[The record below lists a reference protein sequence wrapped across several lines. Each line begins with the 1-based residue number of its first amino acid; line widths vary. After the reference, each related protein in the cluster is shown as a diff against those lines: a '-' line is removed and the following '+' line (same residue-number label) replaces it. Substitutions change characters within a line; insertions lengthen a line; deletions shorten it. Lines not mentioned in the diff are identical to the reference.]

1 MNITGFTDIGL
12 KYEVN
17 QDCYRA
23 GRINDSLY
31 WLVLCDGMGG
41 LAFGERASRL
51 VAETVGKILSNGLSG
66 ISNSTGLGDL
76 ITGALKTANLE
87 LLKAQQNISGN
98 VMMGTT
104 AVVCVARN
112 REAVIGHCGDSR
124 AYLLQKKVLTQITK
138 DHSVVQELLDSG
150 KITEQ
155 QAMSHPNKNIITNAL
170 GVERGLKV
178 DIDHVHLRKGD
189 MILMCTDGLSNILTT
204 EEMSDILQD
213 CEFYSSAEALVKRAL
228 EEGAYDNVTAMVLRS

>member
-66 ISNSTGLGDL
+66 ISNITELGDF

-155 QAMSHPNKNIITNAL
+155 QAMNHPNKNIITNAL

-213 CEFYSSAEALVKRAL
+213 SEFYSSAEALVKRAL

>member
-23 GRINDSLY
+23 GRVNDSLY

-41 LAFGERASRL
+41 LAFGERASRI
-51 VAETVGKILSNGLSG
+51 VAETVGKIMSTGLSG
-66 ISNSTGLGDL
+66 ISSSAELGDF
-76 ITGALKTANLE
+76 ITGALRKANQE
-87 LLKAQQNISGN
+87 LLKEQRNFSGN

-124 AYLLQKKVLTQITK
+124 AYLLQRKVLTQITK
-138 DHSVVQELLDSG
+138 DHSVVQEPLDSG
-150 KITEQ
+150 KITEE

-178 DIDHVHLRKGD
+178 DIDQVHLRKGD
-189 MILMCTDGLSNILTT
+189 MILLCTDGLSNILSA
-204 EEMSDILQD
+204 EEISDILQNS
-213 CEFYSSAEALVKRAL
+213 EFFSSAEALVKRAL
-228 EEGAYDNVTAMVLRS
+228 DEGAYDNVTAMVFKS